1 MVLACRLH
9 AWLVGVVPVPVLHRV
24 LRYQGAPC
32 AHNAGAAAVTD
43 PSLRPPPSPHPSAA
57 AQLEITSFV
66 SSLIYFGYM
75 AIISLTFFLI
85 TGSIGF
91 LVCLEFVRRIYG
103 AIKVD

>member
-1 MVLACRLH
+1 MLAEH
-9 AWLVGVVPVPVLHRV
+9 
-24 LRYQGAPC
+24 
-32 AHNAGAAAVTD
+32 AAAVHVRRAVCWHAAD
-43 PSLRPPPSPHPSAA
+43 LDARGASPAVRL
-57 AQLEITSFV
+57 QLEITSFV

-91 LVCLEFVRRIYG
+91 IVCLEFVRRIYG